1 MRVILKLNF
10 VKEEGKGIRPAEAR
24 TIGLVG
30 GPDRWDRKLH
40 HAAHTAHT
48 APHAT
53 TRGHWR
59 HG

>member
-1 MRVILKLNF
+1 MRVILNLNF

-48 APHAT
+48 AHAAT
-53 TRGHWR
+53 TRRHWW

>member
-30 GPDRWDRKLH
+30 GPDRWDR
-40 HAAHTAHT
+40 
-48 APHAT
+48 
-53 TRGHWR
+53 
-59 HG
+59 